1 MKFKNKALF
10 LDRDGVINK
19 NVGYVFS
26 MKNFIWLKNV
36 KKAIKY
42 AYNKNYLIIVTTNQ
56 SGVARGFYTENDVK
70 KLHKEINNQLRKI
83 NCKIHDFFYCP
94 YHPKYGSKKYK
105 KDSFLRKPNPGM
117 ILKAIK
123 KWNIDKSKSIMIGDQ
138 KTDMIASR
146 KAGLKF
152 IRKRYNLMREVKK
165 KLNLHNVTAK

>member
-1 MKFKNKALF
+1 MEGTYRTRKW
-10 LDRDGVINK
+10 V
-19 NVGYVFS
+19 
-26 MKNFIWLKNV
+26 NV

-42 AYNKNYLIIVTTNQ
+42 AYTKKYLIIVISNQ

-70 KLHKEINNQLRKI
+70 KLHKEINKQLRKI

-138 KTDMIASR
+138 KTDMIASK

-165 KLNLHNVTAK
+165 KLNVHNFSTK